1 MKMFKKVLFGAMIA
15 APLLMAPATTK
26 AGPIGD
32 LLKEIFGGLGK
43 NQNGQG
49 QNQNGQGQNGQGQNG
64 QGQNGQGQSNPGAP
78 GTTTPGNSVPI
89 NGGLVMLLAAGLGL
103 GAKVIYDN
111 KLRKTVPAVI

>member
-49 QNQNGQGQNGQGQNG
+49 QNHNGQGQNGQGQHG
-64 QGQNGQGQSNPGAP
+64 QGQNNPGAP
-78 GTTTPGNSVPI
+78 GTAAPGNSVPI